1 MNKEKSLVKLV
12 DLSNLNQA
20 EKFYQQID
28 FNEKK
33 IANVLANKARIYE
46 YSEDWNNSIHAF
58 LQLLET
64 AKRIG
69 S

>member
-1 MNKEKSLVKLV
+1 VNKEKSLVKLV

-46 YSEDWNNSIHAF
+46 
-58 LQLLET
+58 
-64 AKRIG
+64 
-69 S
+69 